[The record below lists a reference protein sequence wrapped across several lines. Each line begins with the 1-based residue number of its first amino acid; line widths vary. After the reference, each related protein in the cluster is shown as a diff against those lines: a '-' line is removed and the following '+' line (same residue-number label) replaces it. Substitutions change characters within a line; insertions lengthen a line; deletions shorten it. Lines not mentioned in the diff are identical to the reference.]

1 MSDNIINSNVDS
13 ASAVGAQ
20 TPKTVKSSP
29 SRNTTVKNTPVRRR
43 KGKSL
48 EKSKAKKGYLFVLPF
63 IIGFFFFYMPM
74 IVESIQYSFSEFKI
88 DRIQGLTLKNV
99 GIDNYEYALFE
110 DTEFVPTLIGSL
122 KELLFDVPAIVIF
135 SLFIAIILN
144 GKMAGRAAFRAIFF
158 IPVIVSTGIIEAID
172 MQDTIGANLS
182 SGASIDTGGGQTS
195 SAGTEIIS
203 SLDVQRFFSSMQ
215 VGTELVQYVT
225 GIVNNVYNIINRSGV
240 QMLVFLAGLQ
250 SISPAIYE
258 SCFIEGA
265 SSWETFWKI
274 TFPMISPMILVNT
287 IYTII
292 DSFVSESNTVM
303 RYISDVYDGS
313 IQHAVVR
320 STAMSWIYFIVVLL
334 ILLVASALLSAYVFY
349 QRKDA

>member
-1 MSDNIINSNVDS
+1 MN
-13 ASAVGAQ
+13 Q
-20 TPKTVKSSP
+20 TNTKAAAKPAPKK
-29 SRNTTVKNTPVRRR
+29 R

-48 EKSKAKKGYLFVLPF
+48 EKSKAKKGYFFVLPF
-63 IIGFFFFYMPM
+63 ILGFFLIYLPL
-74 IVESIQYSFSEFKI
+74 IVESVQYSFSEITINAKL
-88 DRIQGLTLKNV
+88 GGMVLKNV
-99 GIDNYEYALFE
+99 GFDNYEYALFE
-110 DTEFVPTLIGSL
+110 DTSFVPTLMGSL

-172 MQDTIGANLS
+172 LQNSLAAGLS
-182 SGASIDTGGGQTS
+182 SGSTIDTGGGQTT
-195 SAGTEIIS
+195 SAGTQIIS
-203 SLDVQRFFSSMQ
+203 SLDVQRFFANMQ
-215 VGTELVQYVT
+215 VGKELVGYVT
-225 GIVNNVYNIINRSGV
+225 GIVNNVYDIINRSGV

-274 TFPMISPMILVNT
+274 TFPMISPMIFVNS

-292 DSFVSESNTVM
+292 DAFVSETNTVM
-303 RYISDVYDGS
+303 SYISGVYDGS

-320 STAMSWIYFIVVLL
+320 STAMSWIYFVIVLL
-334 ILLVASALLSAYVFY
+334 ILGLVSALLSAYVFY

>member
-1 MSDNIINSNVDS
+1 MNQTNTKV
-13 ASAVGAQ
+13 AAQ
-20 TPKTVKSSP
+20 PAPKK
-29 SRNTTVKNTPVRRR
+29 R

-48 EKSKAKKGYLFVLPF
+48 ERSKAKKGYFFVLPF
-63 IIGFFFFYMPM
+63 ILGFFLIYLPL
-74 IVESIQYSFSEFKI
+74 IVESIQYSFSEMSINGKLGGM
-88 DRIQGLTLKNV
+88 QLKNV
-99 GIDNYEYALFE
+99 GFDNYKYALFE
-110 DTEFVPTLIGSL
+110 DTEFVPVLISSL
-122 KELLFDVPAIVIF
+122 KELVFDVPAIVIF

-144 GKMAGRAAFRAIFF
+144 GKMVGRAAFRAIFF

-172 MQDTIGANLS
+172 LQNGLAAGLS
-182 SGASIDTGGGQTS
+182 NGSTIDTGGGQTTS
-195 SAGTEIIS
+195 TGTEIIS

-215 VGTELVQYVT
+215 VGTELVTYVT
-225 GIVNNVYNIINRSGV
+225 SLVNNVYDIINRSGV
-240 QMLVFLAGLQ
+240 QMLIFLAGLQ

-274 TFPMISPMILVNT
+274 TFPMISPMILVNA

-292 DSFVSESNTVM
+292 DAFVSETNTVM
-303 RYISDVYDGS
+303 SYISSVYDGS

-320 STAMSWIYFIVVLL
+320 STAMSWIYFVVVLL
-334 ILLVASALLSAYVFY
+334 ILLLVSALLSAYVFY